1 MVAARISQ
9 SWSEFRE
16 GATRSSLP
24 ALLIA
29 FVVVL
34 TWFSFAFMMVTPE
47 KYMNGG
53 YRYFMA
59 GGKDYYASVTA
70 QAMKL
75 SRAPQDNPSIVI
87 IGASSIRAII
97 SSEEDLSRWIA
108 EQTGIRPDVHL
119 LCVGGLRP
127 WEMAALAGQIGP
139 NFDGIVLMDLGV
151 NRLSRTR
158 TDLSNLIEQPRLG
171 FVSEVFDSEIELSEF
186 QLPHRSG
193 RFILDNAN
201 FFLAR
206 TAHLALNL
214 IKGPVEYQPHRHQP
228 GPPMDEARW
237 RSGSQR
243 IKKIQAEFDANVEQN
258 LAVVTRIIE
267 RLKAHDVTTVFLE
280 APMNPR
286 FIREEI
292 GEEVFLSRRQ
302 TIEQYISEQQV
313 PFWNLVGPAELV
325 TSDYRDWA

>member
-1 MVAARISQ
+1 MVAARISK
-9 SWSEFRE
+9 SWSAFWQ

-29 FVVVL
+29 LVVVI
-34 TWFSFAFMMVTPE
+34 TWFSFAFVMVTPA

-75 SRAPQDNPSIVI
+75 SRAPQDNPSVVI

-108 EQTGIRPDVHL
+108 EQTGILPDVEL
-119 LCVGGLRP
+119 LCIGGLRP

-139 NFDGIVLMDLGV
+139 NFDGVVVLDFGINL
-151 NRLSRTR
+151 LSRTR
-158 TDLSNLIEQPRLG
+158 ADLSNLIEQPRLG
-171 FVSEVFDSEIELSEF
+171 FVSEVFDSEVERREF

-193 RFILDNAN
+193 RFIVDNAN

-206 TAHLALNL
+206 TAHLTLNL
-214 IKGPVEYQPHRHQP
+214 VKGPVEYQPHRHGP
-228 GPPMDEARW
+228 GPAMDAANW
-237 RSGSQR
+237 RLGSER
-243 IKKIQAEFDANVEQN
+243 IMKIQQEFDSNVEQN
-258 LAVVTRIIE
+258 LAVVTRILE
-267 RLKAHDVTTVFLE
+267 RLKARNIVVAVLE
-280 APMNPR
+280 APINPK
-286 FIREEI
+286 FVREEI
-292 GEEVFLSRRQ
+292 GETLFWSRRRK
-302 TIEQYISEQQV
+302 IEQ
-313 PFWNLVGPAELV
+313 
-325 TSDYRDWA
+325 